1 MRTALFLLPWT
12 LALAHF
18 VDSGLAAYFFQQ
30 PMDQVIVSGQS
41 VTLACVVMGYRGMV
55 QWTKDGLALG
65 GERDLPGWSRYSIVG
80 DASAGQHNLRIDYA
94 ELDDDAVYEC
104 QATQAALRSQR
115 AKLTVLI
122 PPNDP
127 EIHNGPVVHVISN
140 IPYNLSCR
148 AAGAK
153 PAAEIS
159 WYRDGQRQDST
170 VYSKALM
177 DDGKREVAV
186 STLLLTPSS
195 RDMGS
200 SFTCR
205 VSNPAAPAGK
215 QTTVTLN
222 VQYPPVVILSVQPQ
236 TVPEGG
242 KVSFLCTA
250 TSNPEVTGYRWAKGG
265 VPISEANGDSYEAT
279 VDQSFFTEPVSCEV
293 SNSVGS
299 TNVST
304 LVDVHFGP
312 RLISQPKPLT
322 VDIGSDASFTCT
334 WTGNPPLTLA
344 WTKKGSTVQVLSNGN
359 TLHLKAVT
367 QEDAG
372 IYVCKA
378 IVPRIG
384 VAEKEVALAVN
395 GPPIISAGPSQQT
408 TVGAK
413 ARLECLVGSSPPPD
427 RIAWAWGERVLD
439 AGSLDRFTVDT
450 VVTDQGVLSALLIDP
465 THDDDFALPYNC
477 TAWNRFGARSAA
489 VSLRRQEVWS
499 VMILGAMS
507 ASGVA
512 ALLILVVFASLCYR
526 RKHCRKAQLSPGSEA
541 IILHPCMWSHRQR
554 REPFNAYICPS
565 VCPAAKRGTQLSKA
579 DILVQITTTE
589 SSPSRPSEAE
599 DDGKEPMATSSESPA
614 TSHTEHSEILED
626 DEGSQELKDPTNG
639 YYKVRAHEE
648 PCLGSSFSEYT
659 PAPRPLFGATSLY
672 PSAGPVQPKLYEY
685 THRYT
690 LGTPGSRSAYDPHE
704 RLFPQE
710 SMYSGAAYLTA
721 PYSRAFTS
729 YVKPSNYEK
738 AESGYE
744 QSDQASKASGCSRF
758 SYTSLSQQ
766 SDYGRPA
773 QQRMQTHV

>member
-1 MRTALFLLPWT
+1 MKPATWLPWT
-12 LALAHF
+12 VALSYFAHA
-18 VDSGLAAYFFQQ
+18 GLAAYFFQQ

-41 VTLACVVMGYRGMV
+41 VTLACVIMGYRGMV

-127 EIHNGPVVHVISN
+127 EIHSGPIVHVISN

-153 PAAEIS
+153 PAAEIT
-159 WYRDGQRQDST
+159 WYRDGQRQEST
-170 VYSKALM
+170 VYSKSLM

-186 STLLLTPSS
+186 STFLLIPSS
-195 RDMGS
+195 RDMS
-200 SFTCR
+200 STFTCR

-215 QTTVTLN
+215 QTSVTLN
-222 VQYPPVVILSVQPQ
+222 VQYPPVVILAVQPQ

-242 KVSFLCTA
+242 KVGFLCTA

-265 VPISEANGDSYEAT
+265 VPIPEANGDSYEAT

-293 SNSVGS
+293 SNAVGS

-304 LVDVHFGP
+304 LVDVHCPPIISAESSQQTAVGAKARLECLVESVP
-312 RLISQPKPLT
+312 RPDRI
-322 VDIGSDASFTCT
+322 
-334 WTGNPPLTLA
+334 
-344 WTKKGSTVQVLSNGN
+344 VLSNGN

-372 IYVCKA
+372 VYMCKA

-384 VAEKEVALAVN
+384 VAEKEVTLAVN
-395 GPPIISAGPSQQT
+395 
-408 TVGAK
+408 
-413 ARLECLVGSSPPPD
+413 
-427 RIAWAWGERVLD
+427 
-439 AGSLDRFTVDT
+439 
-450 VVTDQGVLSALLIDP
+450 
-465 THDDDFALPYNC
+465 
-477 TAWNRFGARSAA
+477 
-489 VSLRRQEVWS
+489 
-499 VMILGAMS
+499 
-507 ASGVA
+507 
-512 ALLILVVFASLCYR
+512 
-526 RKHCRKAQLSPGSEA
+526 
-541 IILHPCMWSHRQR
+541 
-554 REPFNAYICPS
+554 
-565 VCPAAKRGTQLSKA
+565 AKRGTQLSKA
-579 DILVQITTTE
+579 DILVQITTSE
-589 SSPSRPSEAE
+589 SSPSRPSEVE
-599 DDGKEPMATSSESPA
+599 DDAKEPMATSSESPA

-659 PAPRPLFGATSLY
+659 PAPRPLFGPTSLY
-672 PSAGPVQPKLYEY
+672 PSAGPVQPKLFDY

-690 LGTPGSRSAYDPHE
+690 LGTPSSRSAYDTTQE
-704 RLFPQE
+704 RLFPPE
-710 SMYSGAAYLTA
+710 NIYSGATYLTA

-729 YVKPSNYEK
+729 YVKPSSYEK

>member
-1 MRTALFLLPWT
+1 MRTALLLTWT
-12 LALAHF
+12 VSLSYFAEP
-18 VDSGLAAYFFQQ
+18 GLAAYFFQQ

-41 VTLACVVMGYRGMV
+41 VTLACVIMGYRGMV

-122 PPNDP
+122 PPSDP

-159 WYRDGQRQDST
+159 WYRDGQRQNSA

-186 STLLLTPSS
+186 STLLLTPTSKDVDS
-195 RDMGS
+195 L
-200 SFTCR
+200 FTCR

-215 QTTVTLN
+215 QATVTLN
-222 VQYPPVVILSVQPQ
+222 VQYPPIVMLSVQPQ

-265 VPISEANGDSYEAT
+265 VPIPEANGDSYEAT

-293 SNSVGS
+293 SNAVGS

-322 VDIGSDASFTCT
+322 VDIGADASFTCT

-344 WTKKGSTVQVLSNGN
+344 WTKKGSSVVLSNGN

-384 VAEKEVALAVN
+384 VAEKEVTLAVN
-395 GPPIISAGPSQQT
+395 GPPIINAEPSQQT
-408 TVGAK
+408 AVGAK
-413 ARLECLVGSSPPPD
+413 ARLECLVGSVPPPD

-439 AGSLDRFTVDT
+439 AGSQDRFTVDT
-450 VVTDQGVLSALLIDP
+450 MVTDQGVLSALLIDP
-465 THDDDFALPYNC
+465 THDADFALPYNC

-489 VSLRRQEVWS
+489 VSLRRQEVLS
-499 VMILGAMS
+499 VLILSALA

-512 ALLILVVFASLCYR
+512 ALFFLVGFISLCYR
-526 RKHCRKAQLSPGSEA
+526 RKRCGK
-541 IILHPCMWSHRQR
+541 
-554 REPFNAYICPS
+554 
-565 VCPAAKRGTQLSKA
+565 AKRGTQLSKA

-599 DDGKEPMATSSESPA
+599 DDSKEPM
-614 TSHTEHSEILED
+614 
-626 DEGSQELKDPTNG
+626 DPTNG

-672 PSAGPVQPKLYEY
+672 PSAGQVQPKLYEY
-685 THRYT
+685 SHRYT
-690 LGTPGSRSAYDPHE
+690 LGTPGTRSAYDPHE

-710 SMYSGAAYLTA
+710 SVYSGTAYLTA

-729 YVKPSNYEK
+729 YVKPSSYEK

-773 QQRMQTHV
+773 HQRMQTHV

>member
-1 MRTALFLLPWT
+1 MPPTMRTALLLTWT
-12 LALAHF
+12 VSLSYFA
-18 VDSGLAAYFFQQ
+18 DPGLAAYFFQQ

-80 DASAGQHNLRIDYA
+80 DASAGQHNLKIDYA
-94 ELDDDAVYEC
+94 ELDDDAIYEC

-127 EIHNGPVVHVISN
+127 EIQNGPIVHVISN

-159 WYRDGQRQDST
+159 WYRDGQRQESA

-222 VQYPPVVILSVQPQ
+222 VQYPPVVMLSVQPQ
-236 TVPEGG
+236 TVAEGG

-265 VPISEANGDSYEAT
+265 VPIPEANGDSYEAT

-293 SNSVGS
+293 SNAVGS

-312 RLISQPKPLT
+312 RLVSQPKPLT
-322 VDIGSDASFTCT
+322 VDVGADASFTCT

-344 WTKKGSTVQVLSNGN
+344 WTKKGSSVVLSNGN

-372 IYVCKA
+372 VYVCKA

-384 VAEKEVALAVN
+384 VAEKEVTLAVN
-395 GPPIISAGPSQQT
+395 GPPIISAEPSQQT
-408 TVGAK
+408 AVGTK
-413 ARLECLVGSSPPPD
+413 ARLECLVGSVPPPD

-465 THDDDFALPYNC
+465 THDADFALPYNC

-489 VSLRRQEVWS
+489 VSLRRQEVLS
-499 VMILGAMS
+499 VLILGALA

-512 ALLILVVFASLCYR
+512 ALLLLVVFFSLCYR
-526 RKHCRKAQLSPGSEA
+526 RKRCGK
-541 IILHPCMWSHRQR
+541 
-554 REPFNAYICPS
+554 
-565 VCPAAKRGTQLSKA
+565 AKRGTQLSKA
-579 DILVQITTTE
+579 DILVQITTSE
-589 SSPSRPSEAE
+589 SSPSRPSETE
-599 DDGKEPMATSSESPA
+599 DDAKEPM
-614 TSHTEHSEILED
+614 
-626 DEGSQELKDPTNG
+626 DPTNG

-648 PCLGSSFSEYT
+648 PSLVSSFSEYT
-659 PAPRPLFGATSLY
+659 PAARPLFGATSLY
-672 PSAGPVQPKLYEY
+672 PSTGPVQPKLYEY
-685 THRYT
+685 AHRYT

-710 SMYSGAAYLTA
+710 NIYSGTAYLTA

-729 YVKPSNYEK
+729 YVKPSSYEK
-738 AESGYE
+738 AESSYG
-744 QSDQASKASGCSRF
+744 QSDQASKVSGCSRF

-773 QQRMQTHV
+773 HQRMQTHV

>member
-1 MRTALFLLPWT
+1 MRAACFEHTNFFKVNASDHRDTHLRARGERREGLAVARLAADRQLDRKIQPRLLGIASEVPGKEAILYLSPERELRECETGYDNPTALKALIPSRVGVERVRGCTTGSRSLRGKRGNPQELLSSP
-12 LALAHF
+12 
-18 VDSGLAAYFFQQ
+18 
-30 PMDQVIVSGQS
+30 
-41 VTLACVVMGYRGMV
+41 
-55 QWTKDGLALG
+55 TKRRKKDKKYPPFK
-65 GERDLPGWSRYSIVG
+65 RGWSQYSIVG
-80 DASAGQHNLRIDYA
+80 DASAGQHNLRIDYV

-104 QATQAALRSQR
+104 QATKAALRSQR

-140 IPYNLSCR
+140 IPYNLSCC

-159 WYRDGQRQDST
+159 WYHDGQRQDST

-186 STLLLTPSS
+186 SILLLTPSS

-215 QTTVTLN
+215 QTTAPP
-222 VQYPPVVILSVQPQ
+222 QYPPVVILSVQPQ

-250 TSNPEVTGYRWAKGG
+250 TSNSEVTGYRWAKGS

-312 RLISQPKPLT
+312 RLISQLKPLT

-344 WTKKGSTVQVLSNGN
+344 WTKKGSSVVLSNGN

-378 IVPRIG
+378 IVPSIG

-413 ARLECLVGSSPPPD
+413 ARLECSVGSSPPPD

-465 THDDDFALPYNC
+465 THDDDFVLPHNC
-477 TAWNRFGARSAA
+477 TAWNCFGARSAT

-499 VMILGAMS
+499 VMILGTMS

-512 ALLILVVFASLCYR
+512 AFLILIVFASLCYR
-526 RKHCRKAQLSPGSEA
+526 HKHCRK
-541 IILHPCMWSHRQR
+541 
-554 REPFNAYICPS
+554 
-565 VCPAAKRGTQLSKA
+565 AKRGTQLSKA
-579 DILVQITTTE
+579 DILVQITMTE
-589 SSPSRPSEAE
+589 SSPSRPSETE
-599 DDGKEPMATSSESPA
+599 DDGKEPM
-614 TSHTEHSEILED
+614 
-626 DEGSQELKDPTNG
+626 DPTNG

-648 PCLGSSFSEYT
+648 PCLGSSFSEYM
-659 PAPRPLFGATSLY
+659 PAPQPLFGATSLY
-672 PSAGPVQPKLYEY
+672 PSAGLVQPKLYEY

-710 SMYSGAAYLTA
+710 SMYSGATYLTA
-721 PYSRAFTS
+721 PYSWAFTS

-738 AESGYE
+738 EESRYE
-744 QSDQASKASGCSRF
+744 QSNQASKASGCSRF
-758 SYTSLSQQ
+758 SYTSLSQ
-766 SDYGRPA
+766 
-773 QQRMQTHV
+773 RMQTHV

>member
-526 RKHCRKAQLSPGSEA
+526 RKHCRKA
-541 IILHPCMWSHRQR
+541 
-554 REPFNAYICPS
+554 
-565 VCPAAKRGTQLSKA
+565 KRGTQLSKA

-599 DDGKEPMATSSESPA
+599 DDGKEPM
-614 TSHTEHSEILED
+614 
-626 DEGSQELKDPTNG
+626 DPTNG

>member
-1 MRTALFLLPWT
+1 MIATWLDLILFC
-12 LALAHF
+12 F
-18 VDSGLAAYFFQQ
+18 

-127 EIHNGPVVHVISN
+127 EIQNGPIVHVISN
-140 IPYNLSCR
+140 IPYNLTCR
-148 AAGAK
+148 ATGAK

-159 WYRDGQRQDST
+159 WYRDGQRQESA
-170 VYSKALM
+170 VYSKSLM
-177 DDGKREVAV
+177 DDGKRELAV
-186 STLLLTPSS
+186 STLLLTPAS

-222 VQYPPVVILSVQPQ
+222 VQYPPVVMLSVQPQ

-265 VPISEANGDSYEAT
+265 VPIPEANGDSYEAT

-293 SNSVGS
+293 SNAVGS

-312 RLISQPKPLT
+312 RLVSQPKPLT
-322 VDIGSDASFTCT
+322 VDVGADASFTCT

-344 WTKKGSTVQVLSNGN
+344 WTKKGSSVVLSNGN
-359 TLHLKAVT
+359 TLHLKAVA

-372 IYVCKA
+372 VYVCKA

-384 VAEKEVALAVN
+384 VAEKEVTLAVN
-395 GPPIISAGPSQQT
+395 GPPIISTEPSQQT
-408 TVGAK
+408 AVGTK
-413 ARLECLVGSSPPPD
+413 ARLECLVGSIPPPD

-439 AGSLDRFTVDT
+439 AGSLDRFSVDT
-450 VVTDQGVLSALLIDP
+450 MVTDQGVLSALLIDP
-465 THDDDFALPYNC
+465 THDADFALPYNC

-489 VSLRRQEVWS
+489 VSLRRQGEQCRCTREPS
-499 VMILGAMS
+499 QGS
-507 ASGVA
+507 PGPGVSPVDSCVHGRA
-512 ALLILVVFASLCYR
+512 GVGALLILVVFVSLCYR
-526 RKHCRKAQLSPGSEA
+526 RKRCRKGEDPVA
-541 IILHPCMWSHRQR
+541 PCS
-554 REPFNAYICPS
+554 
-565 VCPAAKRGTQLSKA
+565 T
-579 DILVQITTTE
+579 
-589 SSPSRPSEAE
+589 SSPLCF
-599 DDGKEPMATSSESPA
+599 ATSS
-614 TSHTEHSEILED
+614 L
-626 DEGSQELKDPTNG
+626 LKPNRDPTNG

-648 PCLGSSFSEYT
+648 PCLGSGFSEYT

-690 LGTPGSRSAYDPHE
+690 LGTPGSRSGYDPHE

-710 SMYSGAAYLTA
+710 NIYSGTAYLTA

-729 YVKPSNYEK
+729 YVKPSSYEK

-744 QSDQASKASGCSRF
+744 PSDQASKASGCSRF

>member
-1 MRTALFLLPWT
+1 MPPTMRTALLLTWT
-12 LALAHF
+12 VSLSYFA
-18 VDSGLAAYFFQQ
+18 DPGLAAYFFQQ

-80 DASAGQHNLRIDYA
+80 DASAGQHNLKIDYA
-94 ELDDDAVYEC
+94 ELDDDAIYEC

-127 EIHNGPVVHVISN
+127 EIQNGPIVHVISN

-159 WYRDGQRQDST
+159 WYRDGQRQESA

-222 VQYPPVVILSVQPQ
+222 VQYPPVVMLSVQPQ
-236 TVPEGG
+236 TVAEGG

-265 VPISEANGDSYEAT
+265 VPIPEANGDSYEAT

-293 SNSVGS
+293 SNAVGS

-312 RLISQPKPLT
+312 RLVSQPKPLT
-322 VDIGSDASFTCT
+322 VDVGADASFTCT

-344 WTKKGSTVQVLSNGN
+344 WTKKGSSVVLSNGN

-372 IYVCKA
+372 VYVCKA

-384 VAEKEVALAVN
+384 VAEKEVTLAVN
-395 GPPIISAGPSQQT
+395 GPPIISAEPSQQT
-408 TVGAK
+408 AVGTK
-413 ARLECLVGSSPPPD
+413 ARLECLVGSVPPPD

-465 THDDDFALPYNC
+465 THDADFALPYNC

-489 VSLRRQEVWS
+489 VSLRRQEVLS
-499 VMILGAMS
+499 VLILGALA

-512 ALLILVVFASLCYR
+512 ALLLLVVFFSLCYR
-526 RKHCRKAQLSPGSEA
+526 RKRCGK
-541 IILHPCMWSHRQR
+541 
-554 REPFNAYICPS
+554 
-565 VCPAAKRGTQLSKA
+565 AKRGTQLSKA
-579 DILVQITTTE
+579 DILVQITTSE
-589 SSPSRPSEAE
+589 SSPSRPSETE
-599 DDGKEPMATSSESPA
+599 DDAKEPMATSSESPA

-648 PCLGSSFSEYT
+648 PSLVSSFSEYT
-659 PAPRPLFGATSLY
+659 PAARPLFGATSLY
-672 PSAGPVQPKLYEY
+672 PSTGPVQPKLYEY
-685 THRYT
+685 AHRYT

-710 SMYSGAAYLTA
+710 NIYSGTAYLTA

-729 YVKPSNYEK
+729 YVKPSSYEK
-738 AESGYE
+738 AESSYG
-744 QSDQASKASGCSRF
+744 QSDQASKVSGCSRF

-773 QQRMQTHV
+773 HQRMQTHV

>member
-1 MRTALFLLPWT
+1 MPPTMRTALLLTWT
-12 LALAHF
+12 VSLSYFAEP
-18 VDSGLAAYFFQQ
+18 GLAAYFFQQ

-127 EIHNGPVVHVISN
+127 EIQNGPIVHVISN
-140 IPYNLSCR
+140 IPYNLTCR
-148 AAGAK
+148 ATGAK

-159 WYRDGQRQDST
+159 WYRDGQRQESA
-170 VYSKALM
+170 VYSKSLM
-177 DDGKREVAV
+177 DDGKRELAV
-186 STLLLTPSS
+186 STLLLTPAS

-222 VQYPPVVILSVQPQ
+222 VQYPPVVMLSVQPQ

-265 VPISEANGDSYEAT
+265 VPIPEANGDSYEAT

-293 SNSVGS
+293 SNAVGS

-312 RLISQPKPLT
+312 RLVSQPKPLT
-322 VDIGSDASFTCT
+322 VDVGADASFTCT

-344 WTKKGSTVQVLSNGN
+344 WTKKGSSVVLSNGN
-359 TLHLKAVT
+359 TLHLKAVA

-372 IYVCKA
+372 VYVCKA

-384 VAEKEVALAVN
+384 VAEKEVTLAVN
-395 GPPIISAGPSQQT
+395 GPPIISTEPSQQT
-408 TVGAK
+408 AVGTK
-413 ARLECLVGSSPPPD
+413 ARLECLVGSIPPPD

-439 AGSLDRFTVDT
+439 AGSLDRFSVDT
-450 VVTDQGVLSALLIDP
+450 MVTDQGVLSALLIDP
-465 THDDDFALPYNC
+465 THDADFALPYNC

-499 VMILGAMS
+499 VLILGALA
-507 ASGVA
+507 ASGVG
-512 ALLILVVFASLCYR
+512 ALLILVVFVSLCYR
-526 RKHCRKAQLSPGSEA
+526 RKRCRK
-541 IILHPCMWSHRQR
+541 
-554 REPFNAYICPS
+554 
-565 VCPAAKRGTQLSKA
+565 AKRGTQLSKA
-579 DILVQITTTE
+579 DILVQITSE

-599 DDGKEPMATSSESPA
+599 DDAKEPMATSSESPG

-626 DEGSQELKDPTNG
+626 DDGSQELKDPTNG

-648 PCLGSSFSEYT
+648 PCLGSGFSEYT

-690 LGTPGSRSAYDPHE
+690 LGTPGSRSGYDPHE

-710 SMYSGAAYLTA
+710 NIYSGTAYLTA

-729 YVKPSNYEK
+729 YVKPSSYEK

-744 QSDQASKASGCSRF
+744 PSDQASKASGCSRF

>member
-1 MRTALFLLPWT
+1 
-12 LALAHF
+12 
-18 VDSGLAAYFFQQ
+18 LAAYFFQQ

-41 VTLACVVMGYRGMV
+41 VTLACVIMGYRGMV

-127 EIHNGPVVHVISN
+127 EIHSGPIVHVISN

-148 AAGAK
+148 ASGAK
-153 PAAEIS
+153 PAAEIT
-159 WYRDGQRQDST
+159 WYRDGQRQESA
-170 VYSKALM
+170 VYSKSLM

-186 STLLLTPSS
+186 STFLLIPSS
-195 RDMGS
+195 RDRS
-200 SFTCR
+200 STFTCR

-215 QTTVTLN
+215 QTSVTLN

-265 VPISEANGDSYEAT
+265 VPIPEANGDSYEAT

-293 SNSVGS
+293 SNAVGS

-312 RLISQPKPLT
+312 HLVSQPKPLT

-344 WTKKGSTVQVLSNGN
+344 WTKKGSTVVLSNGN

-372 IYVCKA
+372 VYVCKA

-384 VAEKEVALAVN
+384 VAEKEVTLAVN
-395 GPPIISAGPSQQT
+395 GPPIISAESSQQT
-408 TVGAK
+408 AVGAK
-413 ARLECLVGSSPPPD
+413 ARLECLVESVPRPD
-427 RIAWAWGERVLD
+427 RIAWAWGERMLD
-439 AGSLDRFTVDT
+439 TGSLDRFTVDT
-450 VVTDQGVLSALLIDP
+450 VVTEQGVLSALLIDP

-477 TAWNRFGARSAA
+477 TAWNRFGARSVA
-489 VSLRRQEVWS
+489 VSLRRQEVLS
-499 VMILGAMS
+499 VLMLGALA
-507 ASGVA
+507 ASGVV
-512 ALLILVVFASLCYR
+512 ALLLLVVFVSLCYR
-526 RKHCRKAQLSPGSEA
+526 RKRCGK
-541 IILHPCMWSHRQR
+541 
-554 REPFNAYICPS
+554 
-565 VCPAAKRGTQLSKA
+565 AKRGTQLSKA
-579 DILVQITTTE
+579 DILVQITTSE
-589 SSPSRPSEAE
+589 SSPSRPSEVE
-599 DDGKEPMATSSESPA
+599 DDAKEPM
-614 TSHTEHSEILED
+614 
-626 DEGSQELKDPTNG
+626 DPTNG

-659 PAPRPLFGATSLY
+659 PAPRPLFGPTSLY
-672 PSAGPVQPKLYEY
+672 PSAGPVQPKLFDY

-690 LGTPGSRSAYDPHE
+690 LGTPSSRSAYDTTHE
-704 RLFPQE
+704 RLFPPE
-710 SMYSGAAYLTA
+710 NIYSGATYLTA

-729 YVKPSNYEK
+729 YVKPSSYEK

>member
-1 MRTALFLLPWT
+1 
-12 LALAHF
+12 
-18 VDSGLAAYFFQQ
+18 
-30 PMDQVIVSGQS
+30 MDQVIVSGQS

-94 ELDDDAVYEC
+94 ELDDDAIYEC

-159 WYRDGQRQDST
+159 WYRDGQRQDSA

-265 VPISEANGDSYEAT
+265 VPVPEANGDSYEAT

-293 SNSVGS
+293 SNAVGS
-299 TNVST
+299 TNVI
-304 LVDVHFGP
+304 GP

-322 VDIGSDASFTCT
+322 VDVGSDASFTCT

-344 WTKKGSTVQVLSNGN
+344 WTKKGSSVRYNLANMYQQVLSNGN

-372 IYVCKA
+372 IYMCKA

-384 VAEKEVALAVN
+384 VAEKEVTLAVN

-408 TVGAK
+408 A
-413 ARLECLVGSSPPPD
+413 
-427 RIAWAWGERVLD
+427 AWAWGERILD
-439 AGSLDRFTVDT
+439 TGSLDRFTVDT

-465 THDDDFALPYNC
+465 THDADFALPYNC

-499 VMILGAMS
+499 VLILGAMS

-526 RKHCRKAQLSPGSEA
+526 RKHCRKA
-541 IILHPCMWSHRQR
+541 
-554 REPFNAYICPS
+554 
-565 VCPAAKRGTQLSKA
+565 KRGTQLSKA

-589 SSPSRPSEAE
+589 SSPSRPSETE
-599 DDGKEPMATSSESPA
+599 DECKEPMFSPKGPKEPKLGQGDFSVQCSPFPPPPSSIYLQATSSESPA

-672 PSAGPVQPKLYEY
+672 PSTGPVQPKLYEY

-710 SMYSGAAYLTA
+710 NMYSGTAYLTA

>member
-1 MRTALFLLPWT
+1 MRTALLLTWIVSLSNFAGT
-12 LALAHF
+12 
-18 VDSGLAAYFFQQ
+18 GLAAYFFQQ

-122 PPNDP
+122 PPDDP
-127 EIHNGPVVHVISN
+127 EIQNGPIVHVISN
-140 IPYNLSCR
+140 VPYNLSCR

-159 WYRDGQRQDST
+159 WYRDGQRQDSA

-177 DDGKREVAV
+177 DDGKREVAI

-200 SFTCR
+200 TFTCR

-265 VPISEANGDSYEAT
+265 VPVPEANGDSYEAT

-293 SNSVGS
+293 SNAVGS

-322 VDIGSDASFTCT
+322 VDVGADASFTCT
-334 WTGNPPLTLA
+334 WSGNPPLTLA
-344 WTKKGSTVQVLSNGN
+344 WTKKGSSVVLSNGN

-384 VAEKEVALAVN
+384 VAEKEVTLAVN
-395 GPPIISAGPSQQT
+395 GPPVISVEPSQQT
-408 TVGAK
+408 AVGAK
-413 ARLECLVGSSPPPD
+413 ARLECLVGSIPPPD

-439 AGSLDRFTVDT
+439 SGSLDRFTVDT
-450 VVTDQGVLSALLIDP
+450 VVTEQGVLSALLIDP
-465 THDDDFALPYNC
+465 THDTDFALPYNC
-477 TAWNRFGARSAA
+477 TAWNRFGVRSAA
-489 VSLRRQEVWS
+489 VSLRRQEVLS
-499 VMILGAMS
+499 VLILGLLAS
-507 ASGVA
+507 SGVA
-512 ALLILVVFASLCYR
+512 GLLLLVVIVSLCYR
-526 RKHCRKAQLSPGSEA
+526 RKRCGK
-541 IILHPCMWSHRQR
+541 
-554 REPFNAYICPS
+554 
-565 VCPAAKRGTQLSKA
+565 AKRGTQLSKA
-579 DILVQITTTE
+579 DILVQITTSE
-589 SSPSRPSEAE
+589 SSPSRPSETE
-599 DDGKEPMATSSESPA
+599 DDSKEPMATSSESPA

-659 PAPRPLFGATSLY
+659 PASRPLFGASSLY

-685 THRYT
+685 AHRYT
-690 LGTPGSRSAYDPHE
+690 LGTPSSRSAYDPHE

-710 SMYSGAAYLTA
+710 NMYSGSTYLTA
-721 PYSRAFTS
+721 PYTRAFTS

-744 QSDQASKASGCSRF
+744 PSDQASKASGCSRF
-758 SYTSLSQQ
+758 SYTSLCQQ

-773 QQRMQTHV
+773 HQRMQTHV

>member
-1 MRTALFLLPWT
+1 MRLCHLIAPLEQT
-12 LALAHF
+12 
-18 VDSGLAAYFFQQ
+18 SAAYFFQQ

-127 EIHNGPVVHVISN
+127 EIQNGPIVHVISN
-140 IPYNLSCR
+140 VPYNLSCR

-159 WYRDGQRQDST
+159 WYRDGQRQDSA
-170 VYSKALM
+170 VYSKVKLRCGLTGALM
-177 DDGKREVAV
+177 EDGKREVAV

-200 SFTCR
+200 TFTCR

-265 VPISEANGDSYEAT
+265 VPVPEANGDSYEAT

-293 SNSVGS
+293 SNAVGS

-322 VDIGSDASFTCT
+322 VDIGADASFTCT
-334 WTGNPPLTLA
+334 WSGNPPLTLA
-344 WTKKGSTVQVLSNGN
+344 WTKKGSSVESHIQALSYRQVLSNGN

-384 VAEKEVALAVN
+384 VAEKEVTLAVN
-395 GPPIISAGPSQQT
+395 GPPVISAEPSQQT
-408 TVGAK
+408 AVGAK
-413 ARLECLVGSSPPPD
+413 ARLECLVGSIPPPD

-439 AGSLDRFTVDT
+439 SGSLDRFTVDT
-450 VVTDQGVLSALLIDP
+450 VVTEQGVLSALLIDP
-465 THDDDFALPYNC
+465 THDSDFALPYNC
-477 TAWNRFGARSAA
+477 TAWNRFGVRSAA
-489 VSLRRQEVWS
+489 VSLRRQEVLS
-499 VMILGAMS
+499 VLILGVLAS
-507 ASGVA
+507 SGVVG
-512 ALLILVVFASLCYR
+512 LLLLVVTVSLCYR
-526 RKHCRKAQLSPGSEA
+526 RKRCGK
-541 IILHPCMWSHRQR
+541 
-554 REPFNAYICPS
+554 
-565 VCPAAKRGTQLSKA
+565 AKRGTQLSKA
-579 DILVQITTTE
+579 DILVQITTSE
-589 SSPSRPSEAE
+589 SSPSRPSETE
-599 DDGKEPMATSSESPA
+599 DDSKEPMATSSESPA

-659 PAPRPLFGATSLY
+659 PAPRPLFGASSLY

-685 THRYT
+685 AHRYT

-710 SMYSGAAYLTA
+710 NMYSGSTYLTA

-744 QSDQASKASGCSRF
+744 PSDQASKASGCSRF
-758 SYTSLSQQ
+758 SYTSLCQQ
-766 SDYGRPA
+766 SDYGRPSH
-773 QQRMQTHV
+773 QRMQTHV

>member
-1 MRTALFLLPWT
+1 MQLSSILLNLKDKSLGAIEKRSKSVLLGQT
-12 LALAHF
+12 
-18 VDSGLAAYFFQQ
+18 LAAYFFQQ

-127 EIHNGPVVHVISN
+127 EIQNGPIVHVISN
-140 IPYNLSCR
+140 VPYNLSCR

-159 WYRDGQRQDST
+159 WYRDGQRQDSA

-177 DDGKREVAV
+177 EDGKREVAV

-265 VPISEANGDSYEAT
+265 VPVPEANGDSYEAT

-293 SNSVGS
+293 SNAVGS

-322 VDIGSDASFTCT
+322 VDIGADASFTCT
-334 WTGNPPLTLA
+334 WFGNPPLTLA
-344 WTKKGSTVQVLSNGN
+344 WTKKGSSVVLSNGN

-384 VAEKEVALAVN
+384 VAEKEVTLAVN
-395 GPPIISAGPSQQT
+395 GPPVISAEPSQQT

-413 ARLECLVGSSPPPD
+413 ARLECLVGSIPPPD

-439 AGSLDRFTVDT
+439 SGSLDRFTVDT
-450 VVTDQGVLSALLIDP
+450 VVTEQGVLSALLIDP
-465 THDDDFALPYNC
+465 THDSDFALPYNC
-477 TAWNRFGARSAA
+477 TAWNRFGVRSAA
-489 VSLRRQEVWS
+489 VSLRRQEVLS
-499 VMILGAMS
+499 VLILGVLAS
-507 ASGVA
+507 SGVLG
-512 ALLILVVFASLCYR
+512 LLLLVVTVSLCYR
-526 RKHCRKAQLSPGSEA
+526 RKRCGK
-541 IILHPCMWSHRQR
+541 
-554 REPFNAYICPS
+554 
-565 VCPAAKRGTQLSKA
+565 AKRGTQLSKA
-579 DILVQITTTE
+579 DILVQITTSE
-589 SSPSRPSEAE
+589 SSPSRPSETE
-599 DDGKEPMATSSESPA
+599 DDSKEPMATSSESPA

-659 PAPRPLFGATSLY
+659 PAPRPLFGASSLY

-685 THRYT
+685 AHHYT

-710 SMYSGAAYLTA
+710 NMYSGSTYLTA

-744 QSDQASKASGCSRF
+744 PSDQASKASGCSRF
-758 SYTSLSQQ
+758 SYTSLCQQ
-766 SDYGRPA
+766 SDYGRPSH
-773 QQRMQTHV
+773 QRMQTHV

>member
-1 MRTALFLLPWT
+1 SYSREDPAALVP
-12 LALAHF
+12 
-18 VDSGLAAYFFQQ
+18 SYFFQQ

-127 EIHNGPVVHVISN
+127 EIQNGPIVHVISN
-140 IPYNLSCR
+140 IPYNLTCR
-148 AAGAK
+148 ATGAK

-159 WYRDGQRQDST
+159 WYRDGQRQESAQAWIGHQ
-170 VYSKALM
+170 VSLSE
-177 DDGKREVAV
+177 GLAV
-186 STLLLTPSS
+186 STLLLTPAS

-222 VQYPPVVILSVQPQ
+222 VQYPPVVMLSVQPQ

-265 VPISEANGDSYEAT
+265 VPIPEANGDSYEAT

-293 SNSVGS
+293 SNAVGS

-312 RLISQPKPLT
+312 RLVSQPKPLT
-322 VDIGSDASFTCT
+322 VDVGADASFTCT

-344 WTKKGSTVQVLSNGN
+344 WTKKGSSQVLSNGN
-359 TLHLKAVT
+359 TLHLKAVA

-372 IYVCKA
+372 VYVCKA

-384 VAEKEVALAVN
+384 VAEKEVTLAVN
-395 GPPIISAGPSQQT
+395 GEQWGSPVGRAAFPRGSCAGVRT
-408 TVGAK
+408 
-413 ARLECLVGSSPPPD
+413 LL
-427 RIAWAWGERVLD
+427 AWAWGERVLD
-439 AGSLDRFTVDT
+439 AGSLDRFSVDT
-450 VVTDQGVLSALLIDP
+450 MVTDQGVLSALLIDP
-465 THDDDFALPYNC
+465 THDADFALPYNC

-489 VSLRRQEVWS
+489 VSLRRQGEQ
-499 VMILGAMS
+499 
-507 ASGVA
+507 
-512 ALLILVVFASLCYR
+512 
-526 RKHCRKAQLSPGSEA
+526 CRCTREPSQGSPG
-541 IILHPCMWSHRQR
+541 P
-554 REPFNAYICPS
+554 
-565 VCPAAKRGTQLSKA
+565 G
-579 DILVQITTTE
+579 
-589 SSPSRPSEAE
+589 
-599 DDGKEPMATSSESPA
+599 ATSSESPG

-626 DEGSQELKDPTNG
+626 DDGSQELKDPTNG

-648 PCLGSSFSEYT
+648 PCLGM
-659 PAPRPLFGATSLY
+659 
-672 PSAGPVQPKLYEY
+672 QPKLYEY
-685 THRYT
+685 T
-690 LGTPGSRSAYDPHE
+690 GT
-704 RLFPQE
+704 
-710 SMYSGAAYLTA
+710 AYLTA

-729 YVKPSNYEK
+729 YVKPSSYEK

-744 QSDQASKASGCSRF
+744 PSDQASKASGCSRF

>member
-1 MRTALFLLPWT
+1 MRTALLLLPWT

-18 VDSGLAAYFFQQ
+18 VDTGLAAYFFQQ

-153 PAAEIS
+153 PAAEIN
-159 WYRDGQRQDST
+159 WYREGQRQDSA

-312 RLISQPKPLT
+312 RLVSQPKPLT
-322 VDIGSDASFTCT
+322 VDVGSDASFTCT

-344 WTKKGSTVQVLSNGN
+344 WTKKGSSVQVLSNSN
-359 TLHLKAVT
+359 TLHLKGVT

-489 VSLRRQEVWS
+489 VSLHRQEVWS

-526 RKHCRKAQLSPGSEA
+526 RKHCRKA
-541 IILHPCMWSHRQR
+541 
-554 REPFNAYICPS
+554 
-565 VCPAAKRGTQLSKA
+565 KRGTQLSKA

-589 SSPSRPSEAE
+589 SSPSRPSETE
-599 DDGKEPMATSSESPA
+599 DDGKEPM
-614 TSHTEHSEILED
+614 
-626 DEGSQELKDPTNG
+626 DPTNG

-672 PSAGPVQPKLYEY
+672 PSTGPVQPKLYEY

-690 LGTPGSRSAYDPHE
+690 LGTPGSRSAYDPHD

-710 SMYSGAAYLTA
+710 SMYSGASYLTA

>member
-1 MRTALFLLPWT
+1 MRTALLWPWIV
-12 LALAHF
+12 ALSYFAPT
-18 VDSGLAAYFFQQ
+18 GLAAYFFQQ

-65 GERDLPGWSRYSIVG
+65 GERDLPGWPRYSIVG

-127 EIHNGPVVHVISN
+127 EIQNGPVVHVISN
-140 IPYNLSCR
+140 VPYNLSCR

-153 PAAEIS
+153 PAAEIN
-159 WYRDGQRQDST
+159 WYRDGQRQDSA
-170 VYSKALM
+170 VYSKVLM
-177 DDGKREVAV
+177 EDRKREVAV

-195 RDMGS
+195 RDMGC
-200 SFTCR
+200 SFTCQ

-265 VPISEANGDSYEAT
+265 VPVPEANGDSYEAT

-293 SNSVGS
+293 SNAVGS

-312 RLISQPKPLT
+312 RLVSQPKPLT
-322 VDIGSDASFTCT
+322 VDVGSDASFTCT
-334 WTGNPPLTLA
+334 WSGNPPLTLA
-344 WTKKGSTVQVLSNGN
+344 WTKKGSSVVLSNGN

-384 VAEKEVALAVN
+384 VAEKEVTLAVN
-395 GPPIISAGPSQQT
+395 GPPVINAEPSQQT
-408 TVGAK
+408 AVGAK
-413 ARLECLVGSSPPPD
+413 ARLECLVGSIPPPD

-439 AGSLDRFTVDT
+439 SGSLDRFTVDT
-450 VVTDQGVLSALLIDP
+450 VVTEQGVLSALLIDP
-465 THDDDFALPYNC
+465 THDADFALPYNC
-477 TAWNRFGARSAA
+477 TAWNRFGVRSAA
-489 VSLRRQEVWS
+489 VSLRRQEVLS
-499 VMILGAMS
+499 VLILGVLAS
-507 ASGVA
+507 SGVVA
-512 ALLILVVFASLCYR
+512 ILLLVVTVSLCYR
-526 RKHCRKAQLSPGSEA
+526 RKRCGK
-541 IILHPCMWSHRQR
+541 
-554 REPFNAYICPS
+554 
-565 VCPAAKRGTQLSKA
+565 AKRGTQLSKA
-579 DILVQITTTE
+579 DILVQITTSE
-589 SSPSRPSEAE
+589 SSPSRPSEPE
-599 DDGKEPMATSSESPA
+599 DDSKEPMATSSESPA

-648 PCLGSSFSEYT
+648 PCLASSFSEYA
-659 PAPRPLFGATSLY
+659 PGPRPLFGASSLY
-672 PSAGPVQPKLYEY
+672 PSAGQVQPKLYEY
-685 THRYT
+685 SHRYT
-690 LGTPGSRSAYDPHE
+690 LGTPSSRSAYDPHE

-710 SMYSGAAYLTA
+710 NLYSGSTYLTA

-744 QSDQASKASGCSRF
+744 PSDQASKASGCSRF
-758 SYTSLSQQ
+758 SYTSLCQQ
-766 SDYGRPA
+766 SDYGRPS

>member
-1 MRTALFLLPWT
+1 MRTPPLLTWT
-12 LALAHF
+12 FSLAYLAGT
-18 VDSGLAAYFFQQ
+18 GLAAYFFQQ

-94 ELDDDAVYEC
+94 ELDDDAIYEC

-127 EIHNGPVVHVISN
+127 EIYNGPVVHVISN

-159 WYRDGQRQDST
+159 WYRDGQRQDSA

-265 VPISEANGDSYEAT
+265 VPVPEANGDSYEAT

-293 SNSVGS
+293 SNAVGS

-322 VDIGSDASFTCT
+322 VDVGSDASFTCT

-344 WTKKGSTVQVLSNGN
+344 WTKKGSSVQVLSNGN

-372 IYVCKA
+372 IYMCKA

-384 VAEKEVALAVN
+384 VAEKEVTLAVN

-408 TVGAK
+408 AVGAK
-413 ARLECLVGSSPPPD
+413 ARLECLVGSIPPPD
-427 RIAWAWGERVLD
+427 RIAWAWGERILD
-439 AGSLDRFTVDT
+439 TGSLDRFTVDT

-465 THDDDFALPYNC
+465 THDADFALPYNC

-499 VMILGAMS
+499 VLILGAMS

-526 RKHCRKAQLSPGSEA
+526 RKHCRKA
-541 IILHPCMWSHRQR
+541 
-554 REPFNAYICPS
+554 
-565 VCPAAKRGTQLSKA
+565 KRGTQLSKA

-589 SSPSRPSEAE
+589 SSPSRPSETE

-672 PSAGPVQPKLYEY
+672 PSTGPVQPKLYEY

-710 SMYSGAAYLTA
+710 NMYSGTAYLTA

-773 QQRMQTHV
+773 HQRMQTHV

>member
-344 WTKKGSTVQVLSNGN
+344 WTKKGSSVQVLSNGN

-526 RKHCRKAQLSPGSEA
+526 RKHCRKA
-541 IILHPCMWSHRQR
+541 
-554 REPFNAYICPS
+554 
-565 VCPAAKRGTQLSKA
+565 KRGTQLSKA

-589 SSPSRPSEAE
+589 SSPSRPSETE

>member
-1 MRTALFLLPWT
+1 MPPTMRTALLLTWT
-12 LALAHF
+12 VSLSYFA
-18 VDSGLAAYFFQQ
+18 DPGLAAYFFQQ

-80 DASAGQHNLRIDYA
+80 DASAGQHNLKIDYA
-94 ELDDDAVYEC
+94 ELDDDAIYEC

-127 EIHNGPVVHVISN
+127 EIQNGPIVHVISN

-159 WYRDGQRQDST
+159 WYRDGQRQESA

-222 VQYPPVVILSVQPQ
+222 VQYPPVVMLSVQPQ
-236 TVPEGG
+236 TVAEGG

-293 SNSVGS
+293 SNAVGS

-312 RLISQPKPLT
+312 RLVSQPKPLT
-322 VDIGSDASFTCT
+322 VDIGADASFTCT

-344 WTKKGSTVQVLSNGN
+344 WTKKGSSVVLSNGN

-384 VAEKEVALAVN
+384 VAEKEVTLAVN
-395 GPPIISAGPSQQT
+395 GPPIISAEPSQQT
-408 TVGAK
+408 AVGTK
-413 ARLECLVGSSPPPD
+413 ARLECLVGSVPPPD

-465 THDDDFALPYNC
+465 THDADFALPYNC

-489 VSLRRQEVWS
+489 VSLRRQEVLS
-499 VMILGAMS
+499 VLILGTLA

-512 ALLILVVFASLCYR
+512 ALLLLVVFFSLCYR
-526 RKHCRKAQLSPGSEA
+526 RKRCGK
-541 IILHPCMWSHRQR
+541 
-554 REPFNAYICPS
+554 
-565 VCPAAKRGTQLSKA
+565 AKRGTQLSKA
-579 DILVQITTTE
+579 DILVQITTSE
-589 SSPSRPSEAE
+589 SSPSRPSETE
-599 DDGKEPMATSSESPA
+599 DDAKEPMATSSESPA

-648 PCLGSSFSEYT
+648 PSLVSSFSEYT

-672 PSAGPVQPKLYEY
+672 PSTGPVQPKLYEY
-685 THRYT
+685 AHRYT

-710 SMYSGAAYLTA
+710 NIYSGTAYLTA

-729 YVKPSNYEK
+729 YVKPSSYEK
-738 AESGYE
+738 AESGYG
-744 QSDQASKASGCSRF
+744 QSDQASKVSGCSRF

-773 QQRMQTHV
+773 HQRMQTHV

>member
-1 MRTALFLLPWT
+1 MRTALLWPWIV
-12 LALAHF
+12 ALSYFAPT
-18 VDSGLAAYFFQQ
+18 GLAAYFFQQ

-65 GERDLPGWSRYSIVG
+65 GERDLPGWPRYSIVG

-127 EIHNGPVVHVISN
+127 EIQNGPVVHVISN
-140 IPYNLSCR
+140 VPYNLSCR

-153 PAAEIS
+153 PAAEIN
-159 WYRDGQRQDST
+159 WYRDGQRQDSA
-170 VYSKALM
+170 VYSKVLM
-177 DDGKREVAV
+177 EDRKREVAV

-195 RDMGS
+195 RDMGC
-200 SFTCR
+200 SFTCQ

-265 VPISEANGDSYEAT
+265 VPVPEANGDSYEAT

-293 SNSVGS
+293 SNAVGS

-312 RLISQPKPLT
+312 RLVSQPKPLT
-322 VDIGSDASFTCT
+322 VDVGSDASFTCT
-334 WTGNPPLTLA
+334 WSGNPPLTLA
-344 WTKKGSTVQVLSNGN
+344 WTKKGSSVVLSNGN

-384 VAEKEVALAVN
+384 VAEKEVTLAVN
-395 GPPIISAGPSQQT
+395 GPPVINAEPSQQT
-408 TVGAK
+408 AVGAK
-413 ARLECLVGSSPPPD
+413 ARLECLVGSIPPPD

-439 AGSLDRFTVDT
+439 SGSLDRFTVDT
-450 VVTDQGVLSALLIDP
+450 VVTEQGVLSALLIDP
-465 THDDDFALPYNC
+465 THDADFALPYNC
-477 TAWNRFGARSAA
+477 TAWNRFGVRSAA
-489 VSLRRQEVWS
+489 VSLRRQDAFTPTREKPTEVLS
-499 VMILGAMS
+499 VLILGVLAS
-507 ASGVA
+507 SGVVA
-512 ALLILVVFASLCYR
+512 ILLLVVTVSLCYR
-526 RKHCRKAQLSPGSEA
+526 RKRCGK
-541 IILHPCMWSHRQR
+541 
-554 REPFNAYICPS
+554 
-565 VCPAAKRGTQLSKA
+565 AKRGTQLSKA
-579 DILVQITTTE
+579 DILVQITTSE
-589 SSPSRPSEAE
+589 SSPSRPSEPE
-599 DDGKEPMATSSESPA
+599 DDSKEPMATSSESPA

-648 PCLGSSFSEYT
+648 PCLASSFSEYA
-659 PAPRPLFGATSLY
+659 PGPRPLFGASSLY
-672 PSAGPVQPKLYEY
+672 PSAGQVQPKLYEY
-685 THRYT
+685 SHRYT
-690 LGTPGSRSAYDPHE
+690 LGTPSSRSAYDPHE

-710 SMYSGAAYLTA
+710 NLYSGSTYLTA

-744 QSDQASKASGCSRF
+744 PSDQASKASGCSRF
-758 SYTSLSQQ
+758 SYTSLCQQ
-766 SDYGRPA
+766 SDYGRPS

>member
-1 MRTALFLLPWT
+1 MEIQGKGILDPEGW
-12 LALAHF
+12 
-18 VDSGLAAYFFQQ
+18 LAAYFFQQ

-41 VTLACVVMGYRGMV
+41 VTLACVIMGYRGMV

-65 GERDLPGWSRYSIVG
+65 GERDLP
-80 DASAGQHNLRIDYA
+80 
-94 ELDDDAVYEC
+94 
-104 QATQAALRSQR
+104 ATQAALRSQR
-115 AKLTVLI
+115 AKLTSLPMTLRFTVAPLFMSY
-122 PPNDP
+122 PTSPTTF
-127 EIHNGPVVHVISN
+127 
-140 IPYNLSCR
+140 R
-148 AAGAK
+148 AAQLEPSQQLKSPGIVMGSDK
-153 PAAEIS
+153 NQ
-159 WYRDGQRQDST
+159 WF
-170 VYSKALM
+170 
-177 DDGKREVAV
+177 
-186 STLLLTPSS
+186 TLSS

-200 SFTCR
+200 TFTCR

-215 QTTVTLN
+215 QTSVTLN

-236 TVPEGG
+236 TVPEGS

-265 VPISEANGDSYEAT
+265 VPIPEANGDSYEAT

-293 SNSVGS
+293 SNAVGS

-312 RLISQPKPLT
+312 HLVSQPKPLT

-344 WTKKGSTVQVLSNGN
+344 WTKKGSTVVLSNSN

-372 IYVCKA
+372 VYVCKA

-384 VAEKEVALAVN
+384 VAEKEVTLAVN
-395 GPPIISAGPSQQT
+395 GPPIISAESSQQT
-408 TVGAK
+408 AVGAK
-413 ARLECLVGSSPPPD
+413 ARLECLVESVPQPD
-427 RIAWAWGERVLD
+427 RI
-439 AGSLDRFTVDT
+439 DRFTVDT
-450 VVTDQGVLSALLIDP
+450 VVTEQGVLSALLIDP
-465 THDDDFALPYNC
+465 THDNDFALPYNC
-477 TAWNRFGARSAA
+477 TAWNRFGARSVA
-489 VSLRRQEVWS
+489 VSLRRQGASPPFAGLNLVLS
-499 VMILGAMS
+499 VLMLGALA
-507 ASGVA
+507 ASGVV
-512 ALLILVVFASLCYR
+512 ALLLLVVFVSLCYR
-526 RKHCRKAQLSPGSEA
+526 RKRCGK
-541 IILHPCMWSHRQR
+541 
-554 REPFNAYICPS
+554 
-565 VCPAAKRGTQLSKA
+565 AKRGTQLSKA
-579 DILVQITTTE
+579 DILVQITTSE
-589 SSPSRPSEAE
+589 SSPSRPSEVE
-599 DDGKEPMATSSESPA
+599 DDAKEPMATSSESPA

-659 PAPRPLFGATSLY
+659 PAPRPLFGPTSLY
-672 PSAGPVQPKLYEY
+672 PSAGPVQPKLFDY

-690 LGTPGSRSAYDPHE
+690 LGTPSSRSAYDTTHE
-704 RLFPQE
+704 RLFPPE
-710 SMYSGAAYLTA
+710 NIYSGATYLTA

-729 YVKPSNYEK
+729 YVKPSSYEK

>member
-1 MRTALFLLPWT
+1 MKTAIWLTWT
-12 LALAHF
+12 AALSYFAHT
-18 VDSGLAAYFFQQ
+18 GLAAYFFQQ

-41 VTLACVVMGYRGMV
+41 VTLACVIMGYRGMV

-127 EIHNGPVVHVISN
+127 EIHNGPIVHVISN

-153 PAAEIS
+153 PAAEIT
-159 WYRDGQRQDST
+159 WYRDGQRQESAI
-170 VYSKALM
+170 YSKSLM
-177 DDGKREVAV
+177 DDGRREVAV
-186 STLLLTPSS
+186 STLLLIPSS
-195 RDMGS
+195 QDVGS

-215 QTTVTLN
+215 QTSVTLN

-242 KVSFLCTA
+242 KVNFLCTA

-265 VPISEANGDSYEAT
+265 VPIPDANSDSYEAT

-293 SNSVGS
+293 SNAVGS

-312 RLISQPKPLT
+312 HLVSQPKPLT

-344 WTKKGSTVQVLSNGN
+344 WTKKGSSVVLSNGN

-395 GPPIISAGPSQQT
+395 GPPIISAEPSQQT
-408 TVGAK
+408 AVGAK
-413 ARLECLVGSSPPPD
+413 ARLECLVESVPRPD
-427 RIAWAWGERVLD
+427 RINKMRGQCREGPVTSVSSDSDLHIIPAKEPAWAWGERMLD

-450 VVTDQGVLSALLIDP
+450 VVTEQGVLSALLIDP

-477 TAWNRFGARSAA
+477 TAWNRFGARSVA
-489 VSLRRQEVWS
+489 VSLRRQEVLS
-499 VMILGAMS
+499 VLMLGALA
-507 ASGVA
+507 ASGVV
-512 ALLILVVFASLCYR
+512 ALLLLVVFVSLCYR
-526 RKHCRKAQLSPGSEA
+526 RKRCGK
-541 IILHPCMWSHRQR
+541 
-554 REPFNAYICPS
+554 
-565 VCPAAKRGTQLSKA
+565 AKRGTQLSKA
-579 DILVQITTTE
+579 DILVQITTSE
-589 SSPSRPSEAE
+589 SSPSRPSEVE
-599 DDGKEPMATSSESPA
+599 DDGKEPM
-614 TSHTEHSEILED
+614 
-626 DEGSQELKDPTNG
+626 DPTNG

-659 PAPRPLFGATSLY
+659 PAPRPLFGPTSLY
-672 PSAGPVQPKLYEY
+672 PSTGPVQPKLFEY

-690 LGTPGSRSAYDPHE
+690 LGTPSSRSAYDTTHE
-704 RLFPQE
+704 RLFPPE
-710 SMYSGAAYLTA
+710 NVYSGAAYLTA

-729 YVKPSNYEK
+729 YVKPSSYEK
-738 AESGYE
+738 AESSYE
-744 QSDQASKASGCSRF
+744 QSDQASKTSGCSRF

>member
-1 MRTALFLLPWT
+1 M
-12 LALAHF
+12 
-18 VDSGLAAYFFQQ
+18 
-30 PMDQVIVSGQS
+30 GQGKS
-41 VTLACVVMGYRGMV
+41 
-55 QWTKDGLALG
+55 
-65 GERDLPGWSRYSIVG
+65 WSRYSIVG

-115 AKLTVLI
+115 AKLTVL
-122 PPNDP
+122 N
-127 EIHNGPVVHVISN
+127 
-140 IPYNLSCR
+140 
-148 AAGAK
+148 
-153 PAAEIS
+153 
-159 WYRDGQRQDST
+159 
-170 VYSKALM
+170 
-177 DDGKREVAV
+177 
-186 STLLLTPSS
+186 
-195 RDMGS
+195 
-200 SFTCR
+200 
-205 VSNPAAPAGK
+205 
-215 QTTVTLN
+215 
-222 VQYPPVVILSVQPQ
+222 PPVVMLSVQPQ

-265 VPISEANGDSYEAT
+265 VPIPEANGDSYEAT

-293 SNSVGS
+293 SNAVGS

-312 RLISQPKPLT
+312 RLVSQPKPLT
-322 VDIGSDASFTCT
+322 VDVGADASFTCT

-344 WTKKGSTVQVLSNGN
+344 WTKRGSSVVLSNGN

-384 VAEKEVALAVN
+384 VAEKEVTLAVN
-395 GPPIISAGPSQQT
+395 GPPIISAEPSQQT
-408 TVGAK
+408 AVGTK
-413 ARLECLVGSSPPPD
+413 ARLECLVGSVPPPD
-427 RIAWAWGERVLD
+427 RIAWTWGDWVLD
-439 AGSLDRFTVDT
+439 TGSLDRFTVDT
-450 VVTDQGVLSALLIDP
+450 MVTDQGVLSVLLIDP
-465 THDDDFALPYNC
+465 THDADFALPYNC
-477 TAWNRFGARSAA
+477 TAWNQFGARSAT
-489 VSLRRQEVWS
+489 VSLQRQEVLPIL
-499 VMILGAMS
+499 VLGALA

-512 ALLILVVFASLCYR
+512 ALLFLVVFVSLCYR
-526 RKHCRKAQLSPGSEA
+526 RKRCGK
-541 IILHPCMWSHRQR
+541 
-554 REPFNAYICPS
+554 
-565 VCPAAKRGTQLSKA
+565 AKRGTQLSKA

-589 SSPSRPSEAE
+589 SSPSRPSETE
-599 DDGKEPMATSSESPA
+599 DDGKEPMATSTESPA

-672 PSAGPVQPKLYEY
+672 PSTGPVQPKLYEY
-685 THRYT
+685 AHRYT
-690 LGTPGSRSAYDPHE
+690 LGTPGSRSTYDPHE

-710 SMYSGAAYLTA
+710 SVYSGTAYLTA

-729 YVKPSNYEK
+729 YVKPSSYEK

-773 QQRMQTHV
+773 HQRMQTHV

>member
-1 MRTALFLLPWT
+1 MSANNTPGFQIEWIGPIHDT
-12 LALAHF
+12 
-18 VDSGLAAYFFQQ
+18 GLAAYFFQQ

-41 VTLACVVMGYRGMV
+41 VTLACVIMGYHGMV

-127 EIHNGPVVHVISN
+127 EIHNGPIVHVISN

-153 PAAEIS
+153 PAAEIT
-159 WYRDGQRQDST
+159 WYRDGQRQESAI
-170 VYSKALM
+170 YSKSLM
-177 DDGKREVAV
+177 DDGRREVAV
-186 STLLLTPSS
+186 STLLLIPSS
-195 RDMGS
+195 RDVGS

-215 QTTVTLN
+215 QTSVTLN

-242 KVSFLCTA
+242 KVNFLCTA

-265 VPISEANGDSYEAT
+265 VPIPDANSDSYEAT

-293 SNSVGS
+293 SNAVGS

-312 RLISQPKPLT
+312 HLVSQPKPLT

-344 WTKKGSTVQVLSNGN
+344 WTKKGSSVVLSNGN

-395 GPPIISAGPSQQT
+395 GPPIISAEPSQQT
-408 TVGAK
+408 AVGAK
-413 ARLECLVGSSPPPD
+413 ARLECLVESVPRPD
-427 RIAWAWGERVLD
+427 RINKMRGQCREGPVTSVSSDSDLHIIPAKEPAWAWGERMLD

-450 VVTDQGVLSALLIDP
+450 VVTEQGVLSALLIDP

-477 TAWNRFGARSAA
+477 TAWNRFGARSVA
-489 VSLRRQEVWS
+489 VSLRRQGAS
-499 VMILGAMS
+499 PPFAGQSLGM
-507 ASGVA
+507 A
-512 ALLILVVFASLCYR
+512 AW
-526 RKHCRKAQLSPGSEA
+526 AQ
-541 IILHPCMWSHRQR
+541 
-554 REPFNAYICPS
+554 
-565 VCPAAKRGTQLSKA
+565 
-579 DILVQITTTE
+579 
-589 SSPSRPSEAE
+589 
-599 DDGKEPMATSSESPA
+599 
-614 TSHTEHSEILED
+614 
-626 DEGSQELKDPTNG
+626 
-639 YYKVRAHEE
+639 
-648 PCLGSSFSEYT
+648 
-659 PAPRPLFGATSLY
+659 
-672 PSAGPVQPKLYEY
+672 
-685 THRYT
+685 
-690 LGTPGSRSAYDPHE
+690 
-704 RLFPQE
+704 
-710 SMYSGAAYLTA
+710 
-721 PYSRAFTS
+721 
-729 YVKPSNYEK
+729 
-738 AESGYE
+738 
-744 QSDQASKASGCSRF
+744 
-758 SYTSLSQQ
+758 
-766 SDYGRPA
+766 
-773 QQRMQTHV
+773 